1 MVSGPTEPEISP
13 EAPLPAMLLG
23 AAGFAGEAA
32 LVLVADSG
40 AEGSA
45 ARNALVIEDLRLS
58 MNTPRPP
65 TSAAAQAPM
74 AINFPMG
81 NFPMGNLPI
90 GWLADFFVAYVG
102 LGEGVDAAV
111 GKEFDGEELGG
122 RELLG
127 SPQSNESRGLAAC
140 FTGGVGVA
148 GAAAL
153 ICNCVP
159 HLGHVIFLPAID
171 SFERRVAPH
180 GQRNCTDI
188 REVLRKAIIVLEE
201 PT

>member
-74 AINFPMG
+74 AIK
-81 NFPMGNLPI
+81 FPMGNLPI

-127 SPQSNESRGLAAC
+127 SPQSNGSRGLAAC

-153 ICNCVP
+153 ICN
-159 HLGHVIFLPAID
+159 
-171 SFERRVAPH
+171 
-180 GQRNCTDI
+180 
-188 REVLRKAIIVLEE
+188 
-201 PT
+201 